1 MLKLEYKYFDKNR
14 IFIQSSKDIPK
25 MSTYELQRGKGTF
38 TEKTKRRLHF
48 TKY

>member
-1 MLKLEYKYFDKNR
+1 MLKLDYKHFDKDR

-38 TEKTKRRLHF
+38 TEEK
-48 TKY
+48 